1 MKWSKDSSVK
11 YYQDN
16 NGRLQK
22 RACERYQSL
31 SQEEKEENN
40 NMGKS
45 DIKIS
50 LKMKNK
56 GWSMK
61 LSIENNITE
70 WEKSASLLLLL
81 STA

>member
-56 GWSMK
+56 G
-61 LSIENNITE
+61 
-70 WEKSASLLLLL
+70 
-81 STA
+81 